1 MPAGNVLG
9 SSMCGGCRVR
19 RVPWY
24 AGVVW
29 CWVWIWLSAVVV
41 DVCVG
46 FVHCVVVALACRVVC
61 VLCINLAF
69 RRYDSRCKGLSTF
82 VYRSRAQRHKDTHDK
97 MSTVRFFDFNG
108 TIRIVACSSENLP
121 RIRKSCGK

>member
-1 MPAGNVLG
+1 MRGWFGVGSGYGCQLLLLMYVLG
-9 SSMCGGCRVR
+9 
-19 RVPWY
+19 
-24 AGVVW
+24 
-29 CWVWIWLSAVVV
+29 LSI
-41 DVCVG
+41 
-46 FVHCVVVALACRVVC
+46 VVVALACRVVC

-97 MSTVRFFDFNG
+97 MRTVRFFDFNG